1 MKCTLSLMLLSL
13 MVLSCSK
20 ETKVDTTDTTSDTVI
35 TDTMPADTSAVT
47 SPSPMP
53 SDTVNRTDTA
63 SVKRMDTVR
72 TRKK

>member
-1 MKCTLSLMLLSL
+1 MLLSL

-20 ETKVDTTDTTSDTVI
+20 ETKVDTTSTTSDTVI
-35 TDTMPADTSAVT
+35 TDTMPADTAAVT

>member
-20 ETKVDTTDTTSDTVI
+20 ETKVDTTSTTSDTVI
-35 TDTMPADTSAVT
+35 TDTMPADTAAVT